1 MRGRGRRALQEGRK
15 HRGFPGAKFASRSR
29 VCSMGSV
36 PRTLELFY
44 DVLSPYSWL
53 AFEVT
58 PGKQLR
64 PGLGETEAEGGVRK
78 ERGDLGL
85 VNFLAVPYEV

>member
-1 MRGRGRRALQEGRK
+1 MARAGRGRSLGEVGSGAGRRALQEGRK
-15 HRGFPGAKFASRSR
+15 RRGFQAGSASRSR

-58 PGKQLR
+58 PGSSL
-64 PGLGETEAEGGVRK
+64 PGACETEAEGGVSK
-78 ERGDLGL
+78 
-85 VNFLAVPYEV
+85 